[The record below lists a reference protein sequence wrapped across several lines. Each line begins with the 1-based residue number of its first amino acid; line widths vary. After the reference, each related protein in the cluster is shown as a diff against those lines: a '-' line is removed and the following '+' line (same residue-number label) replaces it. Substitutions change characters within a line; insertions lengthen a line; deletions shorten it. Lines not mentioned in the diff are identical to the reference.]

1 MTKPEEIKSKPRGRL
16 KLRGFRS
23 KLGEQFSIFRC
34 EASLLVGLSVHVCM
48 CVVTVVNLNILIFYN
63 YRVC

>member
-23 KLGEQFSIFRC
+23 NLGEQFSVFYIK
-34 EASLLVGLSVHVCM
+34 M
-48 CVVTVVNLNILIFYN
+48 KIMKVNLTLMFLTILGKQFS
-63 YRVC
+63 VTKC